1 MIDEWMTRL
10 EMAHKVSHQD
20 GYLSD
25 TRYSQGQRKRLALMM
40 AVLEQRG
47 CVLLDEWAADQD
59 PKFRKTF
66 YRELLPLLKERGVTI
81 IAITHD
87 DKYFDAADR
96 VFKMDLGQLSELNS
110 NNQRHAEEALSSIVS

>member
-1 MIDEWMTRL
+1 
-10 EMAHKVSHQD
+10 
-20 GYLSD
+20 
-25 TRYSQGQRKRLALMM
+25 MM

-81 IAITHD
+81 ISITHD